1 MRRRIKASWTAIL
14 VFALVGAG
22 YLWMYRFEPLLSGEA
37 GSDVFVWDRW
47 RHRVCALTD
56 RGEATELRCDNA
68 METDGG
74 SVGNAGGGSD
84 VSTRVR
90 MRDTLY
96 RKL

>member
-1 MRRRIKASWTAIL
+1 MCRRIKASWPAIL
-14 VFALVGAG
+14 MFTLVGAG

-56 RGEATELRCDNA
+56 SGAATELRCDNA

-74 SVGNAGGGSD
+74 SNNTNSD
-84 VSTRVR
+84 VSTRTR
-90 MRDTLY
+90 MRDAVY
-96 RKL
+96 RKLKL

>member
-47 RHRVCALTD
+47 THRVCALSDT
-56 RGEATELRCDNA
+56 GAATEWHCDNA
-68 METDGG
+68 MDTEGA
-74 SVGNAGGGSD
+74 SGNTNNSD
-84 VSTRVR
+84 VSTRLR
-90 MRDTLY
+90 MRDAVQHL
-96 RKL
+96 KL

>member
-22 YLWMYRFEPLLSGEA
+22 YLWMYRFEPLLSGDA

-74 SVGNAGGGSD
+74 NASSSGSD
-84 VSTRVR
+84 VSTRVH

-96 RKL
+96 RQL

>member
-47 RHRVCALTD
+47 THRVCALSDT
-56 RGEATELRCDNA
+56 GAATEWHCDNA
-68 METDGG
+68 MDTD
-74 SVGNAGGGSD
+74 SANGNTNNSD
-84 VSTRVR
+84 VSTRLR
-90 MRDTLY
+90 MRDAVQHL
-96 RKL
+96 KL